1 MKVTGH
7 IPLRFIHAN
16 RASFTLPIQRKAI
29 QPHLFPFSSKK
40 VFTKVP
46 HEERERQPS

>member
-1 MKVTGH
+1 MKTIGH

-40 VFTKVP
+40 VMTKGLP
-46 HEERERQPS
+46 DERERSRS

>member
-1 MKVTGH
+1 MKATGH

-29 QPHLFPFSSKK
+29 QPHLFPFSAKK
-40 VFTKVP
+40 VLTKGLSDD
-46 HEERERQPS
+46 RERNRS